1 MKNNTLVA
9 TNKQTIAKTR
19 RRRRRRRRRKKGP
32 SLLSSLKISMYTNN
46 IDEMYLL
53 KLTLAI

>member
-9 TNKQTIAKTR
+9 TNKQAIAKTRR

-32 SLLSSLKISMYTNN
+32 SLLSSLKNSMYT
-46 IDEMYLL
+46 
-53 KLTLAI
+53 

>member
-9 TNKQTIAKTR
+9 TNKQTIAKT

>member
-1 MKNNTLVA
+1 MA
-9 TNKQTIAKTR
+9 IAKR
-19 RRRRRRRRRKKGP
+19 RRRRKKKGP
-32 SLLSSLKISMYTNN
+32 SLLSSLNISMYTNN